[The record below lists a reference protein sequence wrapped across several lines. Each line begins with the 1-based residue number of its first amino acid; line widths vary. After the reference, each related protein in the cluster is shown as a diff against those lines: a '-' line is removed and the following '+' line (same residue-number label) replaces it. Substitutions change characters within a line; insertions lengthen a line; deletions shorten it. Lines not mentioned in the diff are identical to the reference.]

1 MIGIIAAL
9 DIEARSLKER
19 MEDTSVSSYAGMQFF
34 KGKIFRKDIVVVQS
48 GVGKVNAAACTQ
60 ILIDKFRVDKVI
72 NVGVAGGL
80 AAGLHIGDIV
90 VSDDAVQ
97 YDMDARAF
105 GHPRGEIPNM
115 DMTYFPADRNMI
127 RKAESA
133 ADRIGTKILVGRIMT
148 ADLGL
153 GDTQLKAELVETF
166 KGACC
171 EMEGAAVAQ
180 VCYLNGVPY
189 LVIRSISDN
198 ADDDANDTYYAS
210 IDDSV
215 KPSTDFL
222 FELLQEL

>member
-9 DIEARSLKER
+9 DIEARSLKEK
-19 MEDTSVSSYAGMQFF
+19 MEETSVASYVKMQFYR
-34 KGKIFRKDIVVVQS
+34 GKLYRKDVVVVQS
-48 GVGKVNAAACTQ
+48 GVGKVNAAVCTQ
-60 ILIDKFRVDKVI
+60 ILADKYRVDKVI

-80 AAGLHIGDIV
+80 APGLHIGDIV

-97 YDMDARAF
+97 YDMDASAF
-105 GHPRGEIPNM
+105 GHPKGEIPNM
-115 DMTYFPADRNMI
+115 DMTYFPADRHML
-127 RKAESA
+127 RKAQA
-133 ADRIGTKILVGRIMT
+133 AAERLGTKILVGRIMT

-180 VCYLNGVPY
+180 TCWLNDIPY
-189 LVIRSISDN
+189 LIIRSISDN
-198 ADDDANDTYYAS
+198 ADDSANDTYYES
-210 IDDSV
+210 IDESV

-222 FELLQEL
+222 MELLQEL